1 MSDTLQFMRAAI
13 PAICLFLFLIIPTVT
28 GALGF
33 DKQQNREQIKTYEF
47 RNGKWF
53 DGRGFREKTFYS
65 VAGRLTT
72 TKPSRIDEMIDLSG
86 GFVVPPFGDAH
97 CHHFDSSY
105 NIDEQIG
112 MYLRD
117 GVFYVAVQTDTRSG
131 AVQVANKVNQPS
143 SVDVSYSH
151 GALTS
156 SYGHGVEIYEGLAL
170 FHRPGAINPEEV
182 KKLRDSHLR
191 ENDSYYII
199 DTADDL
205 ARKWPMVLAGR
216 PDFIK
221 IYLLTSERYEETRKR
236 TDTIGDRGV
245 DPRLVPLIVKKA
257 HADSLRVSAH
267 VDTMSDYRT
276 ALRAGVDA
284 MAHLPGYYVDAK
296 DDPGKYMLTDGD
308 ARETARRGVWVAIAP
323 VAYDMFNPEKRSYD
337 AQLTRRTDAVR
348 VHNLKL
354 LLRHRAQLV
363 FGSDRYGSTPVDDVL
378 YLHKLAVFSNLEL
391 LKTWCEATPEMI
403 FPGRKIGRLRNGYE
417 ASFLVL
423 TGNPLED
430 FTKVRSIRLRFKQ
443 GTPIPITPKPAI
455 K

>member
-1 MSDTLQFMRAAI
+1 MKTTLT
-13 PAICLFLFLIIPTVT
+13 TVT
-28 GALGF
+28 ILCGILISTLSALTDAGRVQI
-33 DKQQNREQIKTYEF
+33 QQAKTYEF

-53 DGRGFREKTFYS
+53 DGRGFKEKTFYS
-65 VAGRLTT
+65 IAGRLTM
-72 TKPSRIDEMIDLSG
+72 KRPNRIDETIDLRG

-131 AVQVANKVNQPS
+131 AVQVANRINRPN
-143 SVDVSYSH
+143 SVDVAYSH

-170 FHRPGAINPEEV
+170 LRRPGATNPEEV
-182 KKLRDSHLR
+182 KKLRASHLR
-191 ENDSYYII
+191 ENDAYYII

-205 ARKWPMVLAGR
+205 ERKWPTVLAGR

-221 IYLLTSERYEETRKR
+221 IYLLTSEEYEETRKR

-245 DPRLVPLIVKKA
+245 DPKLVPQIVKKA
-257 HADSLRVSAH
+257 HAASLRVSAH
-267 VDTMSDYRT
+267 VDTVSDYRT

-296 DDPGKYMLTDGD
+296 DDPSKYKLTEAD
-308 ARETARRGVWVAIAP
+308 ARETARRGVWVIVAP
-323 VAYDMFNPEKRSYD
+323 VAYDLFNPQSRSYD
-337 AQLTRRTDAVR
+337 AQLTARTDAVR
-348 VHNLKL
+348 VHNLRL
-354 LLRHRAQLV
+354 LVKHRARIV

-378 YLHKLAVFSNLEL
+378 YLHKLGVFTNLQL

-403 FPGRKIGRLRNGYE
+403 FPHRKIGRFKEGYE

-423 TGNPLED
+423 NGNPLED
-430 FTKVRSIRLRFKQ
+430 FTQVKSIRLRFKQ
-443 GTPIPITPKPAI
+443 GVPIPMISPKTP
-455 K
+455 